1 MPPRCWTG
9 SSATLECRAACT
21 RSKSVRS
28 ISSGSRSRPWRRR
41 GFRATRARSM
51 ARRRCARSFFWPH
64 RSVGDIMYTGKHAHL
79 RPLQPAF
86 IMANSGEAVTY
97 AELEARCNRL
107 AHLFRRL
114 GLKRLDHYAIFM
126 ENNSR
131 YLEACGAGERS
142 GLYFTCVNSY
152 LTSGEL
158 AYILSNS
165 ESRILITSKAK
176 LEVAREALQQ
186 CPKVEL
192 CIVADGAG
200 ESERIVGLREA
211 TSGLPKTPIPDESI
225 GTSMLYSSGTTGR
238 PKGILRP
245 LPEQPPTQQL
255 PMFDFLQK
263 LWHYREG
270 MIYLSPAPLYHSAPQ
285 AAVNLTIRNGGT
297 VIIMENFDPERYLE
311 LVEKWG
317 VTHSQLVPTMFSR
330 MLKRPEAAR
339 QRADLS
345 SLEIAIHAA
354 APCPAMVKDDMVK
367 WWGPIIQEYYGATEG
382 LGFTACNSA
391 EWLAHRGTVGKVLL
405 GDLHILDENMQAVAV
420 GTPRTVWFKTA
431 SPFEYFNDPNKTKE
445 ARSPDGS
452 MSTVGDV
459 GYVDGDGYLY
469 LTDRATFMIISGG
482 VNIYPQECENL
493 LITHPK
499 IADAAA
505 VGVPNADLGE
515 EVKAVVQP
523 MPGIVPGP
531 DLAEEL
537 MLFCSQSLSRQKVPR
552 SIDFEAELPRLPTG
566 KLYKRLLRD
575 RYWADKTSRI
585 L

>member
-1 MPPRCWTG
+1 
-9 SSATLECRAACT
+9 
-21 RSKSVRS
+21 
-28 ISSGSRSRPWRRR
+28 
-41 GFRATRARSM
+41 
-51 ARRRCARSFFWPH
+51 
-64 RSVGDIMYTGKHAHL
+64 MYTAKHAHL

-97 AELEARCNRL
+97 AELEARSNRL
-107 AHLFRRL
+107 AHLLRNR

-131 YLEACGAGERS
+131 YLEACAAGERS

-152 LTSGEL
+152 LTASEL
-158 AYILSNS
+158 AYIVNNS
-165 ESRILITSKAK
+165 ESRVLFTSVAK
-176 LEVAREALQQ
+176 LDIAREALKQ

-192 CIVADGAG
+192 CIVVDGAS

-211 TSGLPKTPIPDESI
+211 TSGLPKTPIADECI
-225 GTSMLYSSGTTGR
+225 GTAMLYSSGTTGR

-245 LPEQPPTQQL
+245 LPEQAPTQQL

-263 LWHYREG
+263 LWQYREG

-285 AAVNLTIRNGGT
+285 AAVNLAIRNGGT
-297 VIIMENFDPERYLE
+297 VIIMESFDPERYLE
-311 LVEKWG
+311 LIEKWG

-330 MLKRPEAAR
+330 MLKLPEAAR
-339 QRADLS
+339 KRHDLS

-354 APCPAMVKDDMVK
+354 APCPGLVKADMIA
-367 WWGPIIQEYYGATEG
+367 WWGPIIHEYYGATEG

-405 GDLHILDENMQAVAV
+405 GDLHILDENMEPCPV
-420 GTPRTVWFKTA
+420 GTPGTVWFKTA
-431 SPFEYFNDPNKTKE
+431 APFEYFNDPNKTKE

-459 GYVDGDGYLY
+459 GYVDSDGFLY

-499 IADAAA
+499 IADAA
-505 VGVPNADLGE
+505 VFGVPNADLGE

-523 MPGIVPGP
+523 MPGILPGP
-531 DLAEEL
+531 ELADEL
-537 MLFCSQSLSRQKVPR
+537 ISFCNASLSRQKVPR

-575 RYWADKTSRI
+575 RYWGDKTSRI